1 MDRYQLFLRNLIMVQ
16 MLLHN
21 TDPGNPGGGGGGQDP
36 AAAFQRLLDQNKNDG
51 LAVASK
57 LFDENFQLRTK
68 NRDLSAKL
76 PKDGAVVLTDDDAK
90 EWNAFKALNV
100 KAADAKK
107 AVESIPALEKQ
118 NKELSGMESLRE
130 LADLGLDGSK
140 LKLSV
145 LKEQLASKFPDAEIA
160 FRTEKDKDGKE
171 AKVAYLKKDK
181 DSKEQSFT
189 EFANAELVDY
199 LPSLKVSTEA
209 QQQPYTGNTPDPKPN
224 NTATSVFD
232 RIRDEQKT
240 KNEVAKPQPGMDLN
254 SRFGRPA
261 AA

>member
-107 AVESIPALEKQ
+107 AIESIPALEKQ

-145 LKEQLASKFPDAEIA
+145 LKDQLRPGFPMPRSRSKPR
-160 FRTEKDKDGKE
+160 RTKT
-171 AKVAYLKKDK
+171 AKRRKSPISKKTRTAK
-181 DSKEQSFT
+181 S
-189 EFANAELVDY
+189 N
-199 LPSLKVSTEA
+199 PSLSLPTQSWSTTCLA
-209 QQQPYTGNTPDPKPN
+209 
-224 NTATSVFD
+224 
-232 RIRDEQKT
+232 
-240 KNEVAKPQPGMDLN
+240 
-254 SRFGRPA
+254 
-261 AA
+261 